1 MNWRTFENSPT
12 WVWLHALKPTYNSEA
27 EGYALGLWRPDDDN
41 DFTKYPNLDKG
52 HFRYVKTNWHAVAGF
67 LKYLPWN
74 SVRYHVDETVL
85 RPNQRIMAWRSPAGK
100 LTIALTN
107 RSNAS
112 YTFDIGL
119 LGAARQFT
127 GHRYDATRA
136 NVTLASVSGDA
147 LRVSVPAYSIE
158 FWVEN

>member
-1 MNWRTFENSPT
+1 
-12 WVWLHALKPTYNSEA
+12 
-27 EGYALGLWRPDDDN
+27 
-41 DFTKYPNLDKG
+41 
-52 HFRYVKTNWHAVAGF
+52 
-67 LKYLPWN
+67 
-74 SVRYHVDETVL
+74 
-85 RPNQRIMAWRSPAGK
+85 MAWRSPAGK